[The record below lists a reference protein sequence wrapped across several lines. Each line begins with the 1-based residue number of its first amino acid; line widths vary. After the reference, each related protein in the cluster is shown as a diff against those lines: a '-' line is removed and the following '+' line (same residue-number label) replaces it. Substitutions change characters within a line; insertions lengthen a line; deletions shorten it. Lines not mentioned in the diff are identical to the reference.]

1 MDSVMKPRLAIS
13 FSGGRTS
20 AVMTKMCIWKY
31 GDTHDILVT
40 FANTGCEDPRTLDFV
55 MDCDSHFKF
64 NTVWIEAEVTHGER
78 VGIRPKIVDYKTASR
93 KGQPF
98 EEYIKKYGIPNA
110 GSPQCTSRLKT
121 EPMEYYIRKVIGWH
135 PSTYKTA
142 IGIRSDEMD
151 RVSSKKDEYGF
162 IYPLVDAG
170 ITKGMVLAEV
180 ARWPFRLELPGEH
193 WGNCTWCWK
202 KSFRKLMT
210 LAKEDKRAFDFP
222 ARMEA
227 KYGTHKAQNEKGRRV
242 FFRGDRSVQDLMTM
256 AEKPFEVYSDYK
268 QRTLFEWDDL
278 LDVGAGCGE
287 SCEIGADA

>member
-1 MDSVMKPRLAIS
+1 MKPRLAIS

-20 AVMTKMCIWKY
+20 AVMTKMCLEKMR
-31 GDTHDILVT
+31 DTHEIVVT

-55 MDCDSHFKF
+55 HDCDRHFGF
-64 NTVWIEAEVTHGER
+64 GTVWIEAVTTHGER
-78 VGIRPKIVDYKTASR
+78 VGMRPKIVDYKTASR

-98 EEYIKKYGIPNA
+98 EDYIKKYGIPNA

-121 EPMEYYIRKVIGWH
+121 EPMEYYIRSQEFLGWGKD
-135 PSTYKTA
+135 YKTA
-142 IGIRSDEMD
+142 IGIRADEMD

-162 IYPLVDAG
+162 VYPLIDAG

-210 LAKEDKRAFDFP
+210 LVKEDKRVFDFP
-222 ARMEA
+222 LRMEQT
-227 KYGTHKAQNEKGRRV
+227 YGTHKANNEKGRRV
-242 FFRGDRSVQDLMTM
+242 FFRGDRGVPDLFAM
-256 AEKPFEVYSDYK
+256 AEKPFEKYSDYK

-278 LDVGAGCGE
+278 LDVGGGCGE
-287 SCEIGADA
+287 SCEIGADH

>member
-1 MDSVMKPRLAIS
+1 MDSVKPRLAIS

-20 AVMTKMCIWKY
+20 AVMTKMCLWKY
-31 GDTHDILVT
+31 GDTHDIVVT

-55 MDCDSHFKF
+55 RDCDSHFGF
-64 NTVWIEAEVTHGER
+64 NTVWIEAEVTHGKR
-78 VGIRPKIVDYKTASR
+78 VGIRPKIVNYKTASR

-98 EEYIKKYGIPNA
+98 EQYIKKYGIPNA

-135 PSTYKTA
+135 PSSYKTA
-142 IGIRSDEMD
+142 IGIRADEMD

-162 IYPLVDAG
+162 VYPLADAG

-202 KSFRKLMT
+202 KSLRKLMT
-210 LAKEDKRAFDFP
+210 LAREDKGVFDFP
-222 ARMEA
+222 SKMEA
-227 KYGTHKAQNEKGRRV
+227 TYGTHKAQNEKGRRV
-242 FFRGDRSVQDLMTM
+242 FFRGDRSTQDIL
-256 AEKPFEVYSDYK
+256 ALADKPFELYSDYK

-278 LDVGAGCGE
+278 LDVGSGCGE
-287 SCEIGADA
+287 SCEIGADQ